1 MSGLPPEINNED
13 KNLQQKGSSLRYRLK
28 VYAAKIQNDA
38 AKSANKFFNRGHK
51 YKLQFIFVPLMFAL
65 CLATVIFLDG
75 ADERAKDANMNI
87 LRVENPPI
95 SLVYD
100 VDREGNVTSAWLR
113 TPKTSRRIGQLEG
126 LAYIADSKF
135 YSDVDGDG
143 KDDLL
148 WRISFNNEREASGVH
163 LWIGVLSGLAK
174 IYVCS
179 SPYEYT
185 RWDAVP
191 TKIRTP
197 RSCALYVSPSV
208 PGTEFRGKECYSFIY
223 TIKLTTEGP
232 AFVPIPDVYRQLL
245 PILRAAAST
254 EDEGEL
260 HRAYVEMLTEFR
272 ELADGKAPS
281 ADLMAALRMDS
292 VDLIPLK

>member
-1 MSGLPPEINNED
+1 MSGLSPEINGENN
-13 KNLQQKGSSLRYRLK
+13 NLQNDSKLSYRLK
-28 VYAAKIQNDA
+28 VYAAKIRHDLERATKQFFDA
-38 AKSANKFFNRGHK
+38 GHR
-51 YKLQFIFVPLMFAL
+51 YKLQFFVVPFVLAI
-65 CLATVIFLDG
+65 CLATVIFLEG
-75 ADERAKDANMNI
+75 ADERAKDAHMNM
-87 LRVENPPI
+87 LRIESPAI

-100 VDREGNVTSAWLR
+100 ADKDGNVTSAWLR
-113 TPKTSRRIGQLEG
+113 TPKTSRRIGQLDG

-135 YSDVDGDG
+135 YADVDGDG

-148 WRISFNNEREASGVH
+148 WRISFNNENERAGVH

-197 RSCALYVSPSV
+197 KSCAVYVSPGI
-208 PGTEFRGKECYSFIY
+208 PGTDFHGKDCYSFIY
-223 TIKLTTEGP
+223 TVKLTTEGP
-232 AFVPIPDVYRQLL
+232 AYIPVPEVYKQLL

-254 EDEGEL
+254 ENEAEL
-260 HRAYVEMLTEFR
+260 HKAYIGMLTEFR
-272 ELADGKAPS
+272 DLAEGKVPS
-281 ADLMAALRMDS
+281 SETMTALIIDS